1 MAKDGGAKVAIVMGS
16 QSDWPTMCCASEV
29 LDELKARGKMIATAE
44 SCTGGLIC
52 GALTEIAGSSA
63 AVDRGFVTYSNE
75 AKTELVGVP
84 AALIAREGAV
94 SKDVA
99 IAMAEGALDRSNGD
113 IAVSVTGIAGPGGG
127 SDHKPVGTTL
137 TFHNVH
143 LEIMVHLGL
152 VGYSAFLLAA
162 LSVLWFSLKHLV
174 TRHDMPSVGFCTVI
188 AIGIVTSF
196 TESWLTSGFN
206 VQSFLIFVSG
216 AIYARGQRRRHVGNM
231 VARDVVPA

>member
-1 MAKDGGAKVAIVMGS
+1 MNDKRLESLDDLAPLAN
-16 QSDWPTMCCASEV
+16 EV
-29 LDELKARGKMIATAE
+29 LDELKAQGKMIATAE

-52 GALTEIAGSSA
+52 GTLTEIAGSSA

-127 SDHKPVGTTL
+127 SDHKPVGTVHIAVASTGQP
-137 TFHNVH
+137 TQHFHCWFADH
-143 LEIMVHLGL
+143 GRQFIRLETVKT
-152 VGYSAFLLAA
+152 ALA
-162 LSVLWFSLKHLV
+162 SVLNALKDEKSH
-174 TRHDMPSVGFCTVI
+174 
-188 AIGIVTSF
+188 
-196 TESWLTSGFN
+196 
-206 VQSFLIFVSG
+206 
-216 AIYARGQRRRHVGNM
+216 
-231 VARDVVPA
+231 